1 MKQEVFTFR
10 VDNANSIENYL
21 DGIIENKWVIKNVII
36 SKVNGFGIAIEIVVL
51 CRKRFLG
58 IF

>member
-10 VDNANSIENYL
+10 IDNANSIENYL
-21 DGIIENKWVIKNVII
+21 YVIIENKWVIKNVFI